1 MSQTPSIG
9 SSHPHKTGCRF
20 RCCNI
25 RKKKKTFRPDVWEDA
40 TDDIWRYGR
49 FRFARRD
56 PFVQCVTRF
65 SSVVFGLFPLSPLA
79 MGLSVQTLAHTHFC
93 GRRHNFPYIRYIP
106 KKVFYLFIFFVL
118 LAVSLCV
125 LLIRRFRGGFWTHH
139 VQKDVFLFGPVC
151 RWETSDRV
159 RWTNLLMT
167 TLSFN
172 RQPNCFT
179 SVCPWR
185 PRIFFLADDTKTGD
199 Y

>member
-1 MSQTPSIG
+1 
-9 SSHPHKTGCRF
+9 
-20 RCCNI
+20 
-25 RKKKKTFRPDVWEDA
+25 
-40 TDDIWRYGR
+40 
-49 FRFARRD
+49 
-56 PFVQCVTRF
+56 
-65 SSVVFGLFPLSPLA
+65 

-185 PRIFFLADDTKTGD
+185 PRIFFFWQTTQKRAIIKSSCMTQTTFFFVPFFKSHPPNNFLASFPNFLFCFSPKTPVTVAQNRD
-199 Y
+199 LWSAARITNW